1 MADGALRRCGR
12 CEQLKPLSQFNWRR
26 AGRGQRD
33 NLCRP
38 CRSAYHREHY
48 LANKQRYVEQAHQ
61 RKERLRQERTA
72 YLLEYFASHP
82 CVDCGESD
90 PVVLEFD
97 HLNPELKSFN
107 IGQSLPY
114 RRWQSILKEIEK
126 CEVVCQ
132 QLPSAPRVAPERR
145 YPGTADRRLSGKS
158 GRPDLNRHRDLGR
171 VVCNRYTTP
180 AARPSIGRP

>member
-72 YLLEYFASHP
+72 YLLEYFARHP

-132 QLPSAPRVAPERR
+132 QLPSAPRVAPKRR
-145 YPGTADRRLSGKS
+145 DPSATDRRLSGEAGDRTRTGDGTLEGS
-158 GRPDLNRHRDLGR
+158 C
-171 VVCNRYTTP
+171 VTTYTTP
-180 AARPSIGRP
+180 ASAAKYR